1 MKPIRWNSEKSHSLK
16 ADRGVSFE
24 EVLSAISQGSLIA
37 VMDHPGRAKYGHQ
50 RMLVVAIRDYAY
62 LVPYVESEN
71 EIFLK
76 SIMPSRRRRAAS
88 YREASEMNGEKLLE
102 QEILASFERGEWR
115 SVRNQKGEIARIRAS
130 ASATLLK
137 NKRVNIRISSL
148 DLEGLQAR
156 AAEEGVPYQTLMA
169 SVLHKFVSGRLVEA
183 QKRIPTRSSR
193 TARKRTAA

>member
-1 MKPIRWNSEKSHSLK
+1 
-16 ADRGVSFE
+16 
-24 EVLSAISQGSLIA
+24 
-37 VMDHPGRAKYGHQ
+37 
-50 RMLVVAIRDYAY
+50 
-62 LVPYVESEN
+62 
-71 EIFLK
+71 
-76 SIMPSRRRRAAS
+76 
-88 YREASEMNGEKLLE
+88 MNDEKLLE

-130 ASATLLK
+130 AAATLLK
-137 NKRVNIRISSL
+137 NKRINIRISSL

-183 QKRIPTRSSR
+183 QKHIPTRSSR